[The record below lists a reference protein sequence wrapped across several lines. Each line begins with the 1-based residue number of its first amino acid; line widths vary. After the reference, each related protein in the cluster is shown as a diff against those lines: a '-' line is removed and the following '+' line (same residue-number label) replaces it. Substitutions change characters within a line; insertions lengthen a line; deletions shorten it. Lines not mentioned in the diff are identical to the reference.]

1 MKKTLLTLAMVVV
14 TAASF
19 AQGRLTIANDSTRLF
34 VIGGETPASVL
45 GTENLV
51 LALYAGTGAG
61 SLSLQTSF
69 SLSGANY
76 LSPGRMAN
84 KPFTLTGVPG
94 GVQQYFNI
102 IIVNSGAVLPGT
114 IDGAFYTANSSATA
128 PVSAAIAQGLGAS
141 QYGSSGLF
149 QFTPSTSAISAPF
162 IYAPPS
168 TWAAG
173 SVYINAVPEPSS
185 MALAGLGAASLLI
198 FRRRK

>member
-1 MKKTLLTLAMVVV
+1 MKKTILTLAMVAI

-34 VIGGETPASVL
+34 QLNGTSIN
-45 GTENLV
+45 GTENLM
-51 LALYAGTGAG
+51 LALYAGTSSG
-61 SLSLQTSF
+61 SMALQTSF
-69 SLSGANY
+69 ALTGANY

-84 KPFTLTGVPG
+84 KPFTLVGVPG
-94 GVQQYFNI
+94 GSQQFFNI
-102 IIVNSGAVLPGT
+102 IIVDTGADLLNS
-114 IDGAFYTANSSATA
+114 IDGAQFARNADSTSSNPTA
-128 PVSAAIAQGLGAS
+128 SAALGATL
-141 QYGSSGLF
+141 YGSSGLF

-168 TWAAG
+168 TWVAG
-173 SVYINAVPEPSS
+173 SVHITAVPEPSS